1 MKPLLSGGRT
11 DQLSYSGGTRKQTD
25 EPSLDSEAGLR
36 AAYDALGSELY
47 RMTYRALND
56 DGLAEEAVQETFLR
70 AWRASDRYD
79 PHRSSL
85 RTWMFSIA
93 RNVTIDLARA
103 RSERPQSA
111 GREVEPTRGAKDT
124 TEESLRSWEM
134 EEALR
139 RIGPQHRH
147 AIVETYLRDRPCAEV
162 AAEAGVPEGTMRS
175 RLYYVGSE
183 QIPFPRYP
191 VLGRTRVRQNGRSPA
206 DLPISTGCRAAA
218 PAPPGRSSGSGGRS
232 LNRDLGGHPAI
243 VRGVI

>member
-1 MKPLLSGGRT
+1 MSC
-11 DQLSYSGGTRKQTD
+11 
-25 EPSLDSEAGLR
+25 
-36 AAYDALGSELY
+36 
-47 RMTYRALND
+47 RALND

-70 AWRASDRYD
+70 AWRAADRYD

-103 RSERPQSA
+103 RSARPQSA

-147 AIVETYLRDRPCAEV
+147 AIVETYYRDRPCAEV
-162 AAEAGVPEGTMRS
+162 AAEAGVPVGTMRS
-175 RLYYVGSE
+175 RLYYGLKAL
-183 QIPFPRYP
+183 RL
-191 VLGRTRVRQNGRSPA
+191 VLEENEW
-206 DLPISTGCRAAA
+206 TG
-218 PAPPGRSSGSGGRS
+218 
-232 LNRDLGGHPAI
+232 
-243 VRGVI
+243 

>member
-1 MKPLLSGGRT
+1 MARLRPPRPKEELAQ
-11 DQLSYSGGTRKQTD
+11 D
-25 EPSLDSEAGLR
+25 LDVL
-36 AAYDALGSELY
+36 
-47 RMTYRALND
+47 
-56 DGLAEEAVQETFLR
+56 
-70 AWRASDRYD
+70 
-79 PHRSSL
+79 H
-85 RTWMFSIA
+85 
-93 RNVTIDLARA
+93 
-103 RSERPQSA
+103 RPQSA
-111 GREVEPTRGAKDT
+111 GREVEPTRGAEDT

-139 RIGPQHRH
+139 HIGEHHRH

-191 VLGRTRVRQNGRSPA
+191 VLGRTRVRQNGRSA
-206 DLPISTGCRAAA
+206 GDLPFSTGCRAAA

-243 VRGVI
+243 VRGVIRQSGYEPCVLLVRGATGAHLVGQVGGVDGVYQRLLIGFSGLSDERDLVRFEDGED